1 MFRNFE
7 SGKEKERNPFDR
19 NDFFE
24 DDIWARRDRL
34 WEMLENRKTNDP
46 HDNFFSSGPK
56 RIALEGE
63 VYYNKYDK
71 TIYVG
76 NKKGTWTKINGLKAV
91 RTSFAESAF
100 IINSVSTGVGTVL
113 GNVKG
118 GAKEVAELR
127 NFEAMSFHPQ
137 GSYEFN
143 KLVTKIERNIVL
155 KHFIKDK
162 VSNTINDGKIY
173 IEGTAESVS
182 TLKNVANVA
191 KWLGYSAGFLGVL
204 LSAKEYEEKKISG
217 EILALD
223 IFMTWLSFTGPGAFI
238 AGAYFILI
246 RTDTKDK
253 YFDPKPENIYESAK
267 IKIDNTRVDGHIN
280 KIILKQ

>member
-34 WEMLENRKTNDP
+34 WEMLESRKTNDP

-63 VYYNKYDK
+63 VYYSPINKTVYL
-71 TIYVG
+71 G
-76 NKKGTWTKINGLKAV
+76 NKNGTWKKITGLKEV
-91 RTSFAESAF
+91 QTSFAGSAF
-100 IINSVSTGVGTVL
+100 VINSTLTGIGTAL
-113 GNVKG
+113 TNITNSGFDL
-118 GAKEVAELR
+118 AELR

-143 KLVTKIERNIVL
+143 KLVTEIETNIVL
-155 KHFIKDK
+155 KHFKKDK
-162 VSNTINDGKIY
+162 VSSVINDGKIY
-173 IEGTAESVS
+173 IKGTAESAS
-182 TLKNVANVA
+182 TLKNIATSA
-191 KWLGYSAGFLGVL
+191 KWLGYSAGVLGVY
-204 LSAKEYEEKKISG
+204 LSYKDYQEDKISI

-223 IFMTWLSFTGPGAFI
+223 TVMTGLSFTGPGAFV
-238 AGAYFILI
+238 AGVYFILI

-253 YFDPKPENIYESAK
+253 YFNHQPENINEAARV
-267 IKIDNTRVDGHIN
+267 KIDNTRVDSKEF
-280 KIILKQ
+280 KIKVK